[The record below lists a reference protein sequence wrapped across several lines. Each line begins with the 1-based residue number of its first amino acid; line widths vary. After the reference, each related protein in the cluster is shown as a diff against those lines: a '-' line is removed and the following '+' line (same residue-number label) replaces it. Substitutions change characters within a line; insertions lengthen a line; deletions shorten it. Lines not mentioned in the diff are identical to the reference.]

1 MGPEPAEGRCLL
13 RPGCWSLSQLAIN
26 TSGLFAPPSPTPLP
40 HHLWG
45 PALVQASPLACP
57 FLVLP
62 DCPPTWPGVLA
73 SPWPLSSEQSSSA
86 GPGTCPWLLPSWT
99 RPCHSG
105 CLGPS
110 GLAVMTPPPPGSPR
124 LCLSLPPALASLRLN
139 KHPHSLPCSWCSARV
154 PLAGPFWVPPRWG
167 AAPSCVQGSEAAAP
181 AAPPFPAEATS
192 GQAGVWQQLGLF
204 APDLPSAHPSGQ
216 WC

>member
-1 MGPEPAEGRCLL
+1 MPTLDGLPPSLLAHRLRPGAQKPLAWTQAGLAWETQAVTWPVPLLTLVLGSPIGLGVWSKHTVGVAPGQTLGPGPAEGRWLL
-13 RPGCWSLSQLAIN
+13 RPGCWSLSQLATT

-73 SPWPLSSEQSSSA
+73 SPRPLPSEQSSSA

-105 CLGPS
+105 CPGPS
-110 GLAVMTPPPPGSPR
+110 GLAGTTPPPPGSAR
-124 LCLSLPPALASLRLN
+124 FASPS
-139 KHPHSLPCSWCSARV
+139 HPHW
-154 PLAGPFWVPPRWG
+154 PLYA
-167 AAPSCVQGSEAAAP
+167 
-181 AAPPFPAEATS
+181 
-192 GQAGVWQQLGLF
+192 
-204 APDLPSAHPSGQ
+204 
-216 WC
+216 